1 MIEIGNQVER
11 SNRARTAA
19 TSTVLLVPIVAS
31 GVLLGACGGGGQ
43 ASDPSS
49 IAATDASLA
58 ATSPTPTHSA
68 RQSGV
73 LRLQAPRSRDE
84 KQAYR
89 TAARLYRALAVTSSG
104 GSAAQ
109 GAGAVCKL
117 MSRQTQ
123 TRMITGAKVAAG
135 TDSEWSCPSAVRFLL
150 ERSKQDGSLTAPNGE
165 QVVGVKVVGEMAT
178 ATVKAAGGKT
188 SYLQL
193 VKEGRQ
199 WKLASL
205 G

>member
-1 MIEIGNQVER
+1 MIELGGQ
-11 SNRARTAA
+11 
-19 TSTVLLVPIVAS
+19 VLLVPVIAS
-31 GVLLGACGGGGQ
+31 SLVLGACGAGGQ
-43 ASDPSS
+43 ASGSS
-49 IAATDASLA
+49 PATTTDAALA
-58 ATSPTPTHSA
+58 PTSPTPTHSA
-68 RQSGV
+68 GQKGV
-73 LRLQAPRSRDE
+73 LRLQAPQSRDE

-89 TAARLYRALAVTSSG
+89 TAAGLYRALAVTSSG

-135 TDSEWSCPSAVRFLL
+135 PDSEWSCESAVRFLL
-150 ERSKQDGSLTAPNGE
+150 ERSKQDGSLTAPNDE
-165 QVVGVKVVGEMAT
+165 QVIGVKVVGETAT
-178 ATVKAAGGKT
+178 ATVKAAGGRT